1 LDVQALAL
9 FFVEVMVGYGA
20 LETRALNKGLR
31 LFLLFFIY
39 VAVVFVAFLF
49 FYAGLAG
56 WLGLRD

>member
-20 LETRALNKGLR
+20 LKTRALNKGLR
-31 LFLLFFIY
+31 LFSLFFIY